1 MDFDLSKPQKL
12 LKETAREFL
21 ARECKPERVRELME
35 TETAHDD
42 KLWQSIA
49 DQGWTGLIIPE
60 EHGGLGLGL
69 VEMAVVAEEMGRAC
83 LPGAFLSTLTASALI
98 ERAGS
103 AEQRAKYLELI
114 AAGELKATVAFLEEG
129 ANWDADAVKLEATRE
144 GGNFSVTGKKLFVP
158 DAGVAD
164 LLICVARDGDSLSL
178 LPVAREAEGVHVKP
192 MPSMD
197 GTRKVYEVSFEGVTL
212 TEADAL
218 GANGDARGALGGA
231 LEVAT
236 AVLCAEMVGG
246 MGWVLDTTVEYAK
259 TRQQFGRPIG
269 SFQAVQHQCA
279 DMLLMTESA
288 RSAAYYAAYAL
299 TVNDPAARGAV
310 SIAKA
315 YCSDAYREVG
325 NRGVQVHGGIGF
337 TWEHDL
343 QLYYKRSK
351 SSETLF
357 GDATFH
363 RERIARLIVDGN
375 AEVRERTAKTDTE
388 TLTAQLQAA
397 EHDAAADVA
406 ANAAVSQNR
415 LR

>member
-1 MDFDLSKPQKL
+1 MDFDLNKPQKL
-12 LKETAREFL
+12 LKESAREFL
-21 ARECKPERVRELME
+21 ARECKPERVRALVE

-42 KLWQSIA
+42 KLWQAIA
-49 DQGWTGLIIPE
+49 DQGWTGLLLPE

-83 LPGAFLSTLTASALI
+83 LPGAFLSTLMAAALI

-103 AEQRAKYLELI
+103 AEQRAKYLEPI
-114 AAGELKATVAFLEEG
+114 AAGELKATVALLEES
-129 ANWDADAVKLEATRE
+129 ATWDTNAVKLEAARA
-144 GGNFSVTGKKLFVP
+144 GGSFSLTGRKLFVP
-158 DAGVAD
+158 DAGVCD
-164 LLICVARDGDSLSL
+164 LIVCVARERDGLAL
-178 LPVAREAEGVHVKP
+178 LPVERGADGLSLKP
-192 MPSMD
+192 MPAMD
-197 GTRKVYEVSFEGVTL
+197 GTRKVYEATFEGVSVS
-212 TEADAL
+212 EADAL
-218 GANGDARGALGGA
+218 GADGDTVGALGGA

-236 AVLCAEMVGG
+236 AALCAEMVGG
-246 MGWVLDTTVEYAK
+246 MQWVLDTTVEYAK
-259 TRQQFGRPIG
+259 TRQQFGRAIG

-288 RSAAYYAAYAL
+288 RSAAYYAAWTL
-299 TVNDPAARGAV
+299 TESDPSASVAV

-343 QLYYKRSK
+343 QLYYKRGK

-363 RERIARLIVDGN
+363 RERIARMVVDGS
-375 AEVRERTAKTDTE
+375 RE
-388 TLTAQLQAA
+388 
-397 EHDAAADVA
+397 
-406 ANAAVSQNR
+406 N
-415 LR
+415 

>member
-12 LKETAREFL
+12 LKESAREFL
-21 ARECKPERVRELME
+21 ARECKPERVRALME

-42 KLWQSIA
+42 GLWQAIA
-49 DQGWTGLIIPE
+49 DQGWLALLVPE

-69 VEMAVVAEEMGRAC
+69 VEMAAVAEEMGRAC
-83 LPGAFLSTLTASALI
+83 LPGPFLSTLFATALI

-103 AEQRAKYLELI
+103 AEQRAKYLEPI
-114 AAGELKATVAFLEEG
+114 AAGELRATVALLEEG
-129 ANWDADAVKLEATRE
+129 ASWDTESAKLKAQRE
-144 GGNFSVTGKKLFVP
+144 GGSFRVTGRKLFVN
-158 DAGVAD
+158 DAETSN
-164 LLICVARDGDSLSL
+164 LLICVALDGDGLAL
-178 LPVAREAEGVHVKP
+178 LPVERGAGGVSIKP
-192 MPSMD
+192 MASMD
-197 GTRKVYEVSFEGVTL
+197 GTRKVYEVSFEGVSVP
-212 TEADAL
+212 EADAL
-218 GANGDARGALGGA
+218 GADGDARGALNGA

-236 AVLCAEMVGG
+236 TALCAEMVGG
-246 MGWVLDTTVEYAK
+246 MQWVLDTAVEYAK
-259 TRQQFGRPIG
+259 TRQQFGRAIG

-279 DMLLMTESA
+279 DMLMMTESA
-288 RSAAYYAAYAL
+288 RSAAYYAAWTL
-299 TVNDPAARGAV
+299 TENDPAASVAV

-363 RERIARLIVDGN
+363 RERIACLVVDKEKN
-375 AEVRERTAKTDTE
+375 
-388 TLTAQLQAA
+388 
-397 EHDAAADVA
+397 
-406 ANAAVSQNR
+406 
-415 LR
+415 

>member
-1 MDFDLSKPQKL
+1 MDFDLNKPQKL
-12 LKETAREFL
+12 LKDSARDFL
-21 ARECKPERVRELME
+21 ARECGPERVRELME
-35 TETAHDD
+35 TDTAHDD
-42 KLWQSIA
+42 KLWQAIA

-83 LPGAFLSTLTASALI
+83 LPGAFLSTLTAAALI

-103 AEQRAKYLELI
+103 AEQRAKYLEPI
-114 AAGELKATVAFLEEG
+114 AAGELKATVALLEES
-129 ANWDADAVKLEATRE
+129 ASWDAQAVKLEAVRS
-144 GGNFSVTGKKLFVP
+144 GGNFSVKGKKLFVP
-158 DAGVAD
+158 DAGVSD
-164 LLICVARDGDSLSL
+164 LLICVTRDGEGFAL
-178 LPVAREAEGVHVKP
+178 LPVEREAQGMTVKR

-197 GTRKVYEVSFEGVTL
+197 GTRKLYEVALDDVSIR
-212 TEADAL
+212 EADAL
-218 GANGDARGALGGA
+218 GADGDERGALRGA

-236 AVLCAEMVGG
+236 VVLCAEMVGG
-246 MGWVLDTTVEYAK
+246 MQWVLDTTVEYAK

-288 RSAAYYAAYAL
+288 RSAVYYAAWAL
-299 TVNDPAARGAV
+299 TEGDPAARGAV

-363 RERIARLIVDGN
+363 RERIARLIVDGHE
-375 AEVRERTAKTDTE
+375 ASGDRAARADRGAVA
-388 TLTAQLQAA
+388 AA
-397 EHDAAADVA
+397 E
-406 ANAAVSQNR
+406 
-415 LR
+415 